1 MTRPVVLAGGTLVDG
16 TGRPPFPGDLLVE
29 AGRVAA
35 VGKGLASDAAR
46 TRGAL
51 VLDATGAFV
60 SPGFID
66 CHSHSDLQH
75 LVPSGL
81 DAKLRQGVTT
91 EVVGQCGL
99 SVFPLPVSRRPG
111 WRATSVIGDLDEP
124 WGWES
129 ASAWFAAL
137 RARGLECHVVPFA
150 GQGTVRYGIAADRSG
165 PLAPAELELVEAR
178 LEEAFAAG
186 AAGLSFGLVYVPA
199 LFSDRAELLTAA
211 RVAARYGRP
220 LAVHLRSESDELLA
234 AVREMLAL
242 ADETGVRL
250 HLSHLKA
257 VGARNRPQL
266 DEVLRLVEG
275 RGVGFDHYPYT
286 SGSTTLLSILPPA
299 LFESGGVRGA
309 LAALGDP
316 AVRSRLEEIYAGQ
329 REVPAGVPWDNLPLL
344 VGWERIRVVSVRAEA
359 DRGCVG
365 RSLAAV
371 AEARGSSPAE
381 AAFDL
386 LVNSAGDVRMI
397 DDYMSE
403 EALVAVLRSPLGSVA
418 SDALFGGRPHPRL
431 HGCFP
436 RVFARYVFGERKV
449 LAVEEAVRK
458 MTGLP
463 AEWLG
468 LKDRGLL
475 APGLAAD
482 VAVFEPSF
490 RDEADEASPERPA
503 RGLRHL
509 LVGGA
514 IKVRDGEVLAGVRP
528 GSLLVRTAA

>member
-1 MTRPVVLAGGTLVDG
+1 MARPILLTGGTLVDG
-16 TGRPPFPGDLLVE
+16 TGRAPYLGEVLVE
-29 AGRVAA
+29 QGRIAA
-35 VGKGLASDAAR
+35 VGPRLEVAASR
-46 TRGAL
+46 EAL
-51 VLDATGAFV
+51 VVDTTGAYV
-60 SPGFID
+60 APGFID
-66 CHSHSDLQH
+66 CHSHSDLQQ

-99 SVFPLPVSRRPG
+99 SVFPLPESRRPG
-111 WRATSVIGDLDEP
+111 WRATSVIGDLAEP

-129 ASAWFAAL
+129 ASDWFVAL
-137 RARGLECHVVPFA
+137 RAHGLECHVVPFA
-150 GQGTVRYGIAADRSG
+150 GQGTVRYGIAGDRSG
-165 PLAPAELELVEAR
+165 PLAPSELDLVEER

-199 LFSDRAELLTAA
+199 LFADRAELLRAACLAA
-211 RVAARYGRP
+211 RHGRP

-266 DEVLRLVEG
+266 DEVLRLVES
-275 RGVGFDHYPYT
+275 RGIDFDHYPYT
-286 SGSTTLLSILPPA
+286 SGSTTLLAILPPE
-299 LFESGGVRGA
+299 LFEEGGVRGA
-309 LAALGDP
+309 LGALADP
-316 AVRSRLEEIYAGQ
+316 AVRSRLEEIYAGRRQ
-329 REVPAGVPWDNLPLL
+329 APAGAPWDNLPLL
-344 VGWERIRVVSVRAEA
+344 AGWERIRIVSLRAEA
-359 DRGCVG
+359 DRDCLG
-365 RSLAAV
+365 RSLAAI
-371 AEARGSSPAE
+371 AEARGTSPAE
-381 AAFDL
+381 AAFEL
-386 LVNSAGDVRMI
+386 LVDSAGDVRMI

-403 EALVAVLRSPLGSVA
+403 EALLAVLRSPRGCIA

-436 RVFARYVFGERKV
+436 RVFARYVFGEPRV
-449 LAVEEAVRK
+449 LSVAEAVRK

-475 APGLAAD
+475 APGMAAD
-482 VAVFEPSF
+482 VAVFEPGF

-503 RGLRHL
+503 RGLRLL

-514 IKVRDGEVLAGVRP
+514 IKVREGEVLPEIRS
-528 GSLLVRTAA
+528 GSLLVRSSA